1 MVAWNVIPSF
11 HHSHTGSFNATQSSH
26 NYVEQ
31 KSHTDLAVLAG
42 DLIAQW
48 LEHPIGVPEIMGSI
62 PT

>member
-1 MVAWNVIPSF
+1 MPLNLHI
-11 HHSHTGSFNATQSSH
+11 TTLNK
-26 NYVEQ
+26 NYI
-31 KSHTDLAVLAG
+31 TDLAVLAG